1 MIDQLQP
8 APLPTA
14 RPVPRTPAPRPPH
27 KPAHQRPRPLAP
39 ALLLAAVF
47 LCAACALVY
56 ELELVDVASGLGGG
70 DSVTGCSVVLSVM
83 VFAMGAGSLLA
94 KRLASTPACG
104 FAFVELALALTG
116 GLSVMALSAC
126 FAWLGSARA
135 ATVAVAALTGVLV
148 GAELPL
154 LMTLIQRV
162 RRRAR
167 RRAQPAGDAVADLFA
182 ADYTGALVGGLAFP
196 FLLLPAL
203 GELGG
208 ALLTGAVNAL
218 AGGAVVLGLFRG
230 DLTRRQ
236 RTRLLAATGLVLAVL
251 GAAALADGRFE
262 RAERRA
268 VYGADVRLDRRTGSH
283 EVALARHPDRLW
295 LDGRLRAGGTAGG
308 AAGGAAGEAYARGP
322 GGSYARGLAGP
333 ALAAGPRRARVLVLG
348 GADGLAAHAA
358 LATPGVRSVTVV
370 DPDAALLALARAD
383 PALTALNGRA
393 FADGRVRV
401 AGADPFGWL
410 RRRAAR
416 ADRSGYDVV
425 LADLPGP
432 ADAARLRTEEFF
444 GLARRA
450 LAPGGRLAVP
460 ADAVPAD
467 VAPAGS
473 SALWTVDATLRAVGL
488 RTVAYRADGGRW
500 AYVLAA
506 PGPRTPRLPRTA
518 RELRTP
524 EGLDRVPPATLL
536 RPR

>member
-8 APLPTA
+8 APHPTA
-14 RPVPRTPAPRPPH
+14 APAAPHPPARTRKTRTGKTRACPAR
-27 KPAHQRPRPLAP
+27 RLAP
-39 ALLLAAVF
+39 ALLLGAVF

-56 ELELVDVASGLGGG
+56 ELELVAVASGLGVGDGSGG
-70 DSVTGCSVVLSVM
+70 SGGSGGGPVTGCSVVLSVM
-83 VFAMGAGSLLA
+83 VFAMGVGSLLA

-104 FAFVELALALTG
+104 FAVVELGLALTG

-135 ATVAVAALTGVLV
+135 ATVAVAALTGLLV
-148 GAELPL
+148 GAEVPL

-162 RRRAR
+162 R

-230 DLTRRQ
+230 DLTRRH
-236 RTRLLAATGLVLAVL
+236 RKLLLAATALVLAVL
-251 GAAALADGRFE
+251 GAAALADARFE

-268 VYGADVRLDRRTGSH
+268 VYGADVCLDRRTGTH

-295 LDGRLRAGGTAGG
+295 LDGRLRAGGVAG
-308 AAGGAAGEAYARGP
+308 AT
-322 GGSYARGLAGP
+322 YARGLAGP
-333 ALAAGPRRARVLVLG
+333 ALAAGPARARVLVLG
-348 GADGLAAHAA
+348 GADGLAASAA

-370 DPDAALLALARAD
+370 DPDAALLGLARAD
-383 PALTALNGRA
+383 PGLTALNGRA
-393 FADGRVRV
+393 FADPRVRV
-401 AGADPFGWL
+401 ARADPFGWL
-410 RRRAAR
+410 RRRDAT
-416 ADRSGYDVV
+416 ADAPGYDVV
-425 LADLPGP
+425 LAGLPGP
-432 ADAARLRTEEFF
+432 ANAARLRTEEFF

-450 LAPGGRLAVP
+450 LAPGGRLALP
-460 ADAVPAD
+460 ADTP
-467 VAPAGS
+467 G
-473 SALWTVDATLRAVGL
+473 LWTVDATLRAVGL

-500 AYVLAA
+500 AFVLAA
-506 PGPRTPRLPRTA
+506 PGPRTPQLPNTVP
-518 RELRTP
+518 ELRTP
-524 EGLDRVPPATLL
+524 RGLDRVPPATLL